1 MPIFNNYK
9 PVNDTSGWHYG
20 PKGTLHWYKDK
31 ANVGKEAPDISI
43 SPTNYDPKTGMIS
56 SMDILKV
63 LDKNGKNVFIVGNT
77 SNHHNFFDKM
87 VKNDLYANT
96 LHKYYQDEQLSI
108 KKAAFNPALF
118 ADDAL
123 DAYVMYNANKP
134 KQQRQYKSPAV
145 RSPIT
150 KFAGFM
156 DVLTSAATFTRNNPV
171 TVAKAVAPFVAA
183 TGAGIAA
190 SMYAPFWAGGPNEG
204 EEKVNKKRMLR
215 NAVAYNSAM
224 LYAPSVAPAFK
235 DLTKAVESKDVLKT
249 VGGLGNMAPAVATA
263 YGAAKLLKNRGVGD
277 KNLVNYFNRGESI
290 KFVAN
295 LPGFLQRVSN
305 FVESSMVSGGGI

>member
-1 MPIFNNYK
+1 MGNRNHNLTGEFVSNIIKTSPEYDDIYGGEIHMLTPIGKKALTEVFNEPNTRIFAHTADGEGLG
-9 PVNDTSGWHYG
+9 V
-20 PKGTLHWYKDK
+20 
-31 ANVGKEAPDISI
+31 
-43 SPTNYDPKTGMIS
+43 
-56 SMDILKV
+56 
-63 LDKNGKNVFIVGNT
+63 KNGKVVLVPHDEPQGKRNCTLI
-77 SNHHNFFDKM
+77 
-87 VKNDLYANT
+87 ANSYNEF
-96 LHKYYQDEQLSI
+96 LGMHE

-134 KQQRQYKSPAV
+134 KQQKQRQYKSPAV

-156 DVLTSAATFTRNNPV
+156 DVLTSAATFTRDNPV

-215 NAVAYNSAM
+215 NTLAYNSAM
-224 LYAPSVAPAFK
+224 LYAPTVAPAFK

-305 FVESSMVSGGGI
+305 FVENSMVAGGGI